1 MSVNVIIEEGYSF
14 HKIDIHHHLE
24 IPKIMNLVTSYK
36 MSAEKISKIMYTE
49 SNYE

>member
-14 HKIDIHHHLE
+14 HKIDIHHPLE
-24 IPKIMNLVTSYK
+24 IPKIMILVTSFNIV
-36 MSAEKISKIMYTE
+36 AEKISIIMYTE